1 MLTKLE
7 IQNYILIDQLSI
19 DLSSQL
25 SVITGETGAGKS
37 IIMGALGLIL
47 GDRADSSVCRDAS
60 KKCFIEGIFELSN
73 KEQYASFFKEH
84 EIDLADE
91 LIIRR
96 EITAQGKSRAFI
108 NDSPVTL
115 TVLKDLTSKLVDLH
129 QQFDTLTLG
138 DTDFQRTV
146 LDALAGI
153 QKDLINYQ
161 SSFTDWKEN
170 EKKLQQLIIQKEN
183 FEKTESYNQHLL
195 SELLELNLQE
205 NELENLEQELKFLE
219 NAAAIKTQLAASL
232 HLLDSAENPIVQQL
246 KQLANSLE
254 SIVKFQPEFSNLLE
268 RLKATQIELADI
280 ASDLNRWQD
289 KIDFDDQKTASIQE
303 RLSIGYNLQKKHKVQ
318 STNELLAIQAQLE
331 KDLTEVLNLNDS
343 IEQLTKLVKDAE
355 TKSVTLAKVLTS
367 KREKEMSHLTVN
379 VNKLLHQVGMP
390 NAKIKVSIEEVPYNF
405 YGKDKI
411 DILFDANNTN
421 KFEPI
426 KKVASGG
433 ELSRLMLCIK
443 SLVAKSVDLP
453 TMIFDEVDVGIGG
466 KVASIVGK
474 MLFRLGKVKQV
485 ICITHQPQTA
495 SFGNQHLIVSKHN
508 KQEVTLA
515 EVVYVDGDKRI
526 DEIARMLSGVKITP
540 TTLSHAAEML
550 LNAGINGENKC

>member
-47 GDRADSSVCRDAS
+47 GDRADSTVCRDAS
-60 KKCFIEGIFELSN
+60 KKCFIEGVFQLSN
-73 KEQYASFFKEH
+73 KNQYATFFKEN

-146 LDALAGI
+146 LDALAGV
-153 QKDLINYQ
+153 QKDLVNYQ

-232 HLLDSAENPIVQQL
+232 HLLDSSDNPIVQQL
-246 KQLANSLE
+246 KQLVNSLE
-254 SIVKFQPEFSNLLE
+254 SIVKFQPEFSNLLD

-280 ASDLNRWQD
+280 ASDLNSWQD
-289 KIDFDDQKTASIQE
+289 KIDFDDKKTASIQE

-343 IEQLTKLVKDAE
+343 IEQLTKLVKEAE
-355 TKSVTLAKVLTS
+355 TKATALAKVLTS
-367 KREKEMSHLTVN
+367 KREKEMSPLTVN

-390 NAKIKVSIEEVPYNF
+390 NAKIKVSIDEVPFNF

-453 TMIFDEVDVGIGG
+453 TMIFDEIDTGISGEP
-466 KVASIVGK
+466 A
-474 MLFRLGKVKQV
+474 KQV
-485 ICITHQPQTA
+485 GLLLQNLGQARQVLCITHQPQIAAKGNAHLYVYKEQKGSTTHTYLKTLNKTERVMHIAQMIGGDPPSKSAMDNAKELLA
-495 SFGNQHLIVSKHN
+495 S
-508 KQEVTLA
+508 
-515 EVVYVDGDKRI
+515 
-526 DEIARMLSGVKITP
+526 
-540 TTLSHAAEML
+540 
-550 LNAGINGENKC
+550 

>member
-1 MLTKLE
+1 MLSKLE
-7 IQNYILIDQLSI
+7 IQNYILIDHLSI
-19 DLSSQL
+19 DLSNQL

-47 GDRADSSVCRDAS
+47 GDRADSTVCRAAD
-60 KKCFIEGIFELSN
+60 KKCFIEGVFQLNN
-73 KEQYASFFKEH
+73 KEQYAAFFKEH
-84 EIDLADE
+84 EIDLTDE

-96 EITAQGKSRAFI
+96 EISAQGKSRAFI
-108 NDSPVTL
+108 NDTPVTL

-146 LDALAGI
+146 LDALAVI
-153 QKDLINYQ
+153 QIELVNYQ

-170 EKKLQQLIIQKEN
+170 EKKLQQLTIQKEN

-219 NAAAIKTQLAASL
+219 NAGVIKTQLAASL
-232 HLLDSAENPIVQQL
+232 YLLDSSDNPMVQQL
-246 KQLANSLE
+246 KQLSNSLE
-254 SIVKFQPEFSNLLE
+254 SIVKFQPEFSNLLD
-268 RLKATQIELADI
+268 RLKATQIELGDI
-280 ASDLNRWQD
+280 AIDLNSWQD
-289 KIDFDDQKTASIQE
+289 KIDFDDKKTASIQE

-343 IEQLTKLVKDAE
+343 IEELAKLVKE
-355 TKSVTLAKVLTS
+355 GTTKTTALAKVLTS
-367 KREKEMSHLTVN
+367 KREKEMIPFTTN

-390 NAKIKVSIEEVPYNF
+390 NAKIKVSMDEVAFNF

-453 TMIFDEVDVGIGG
+453 TMIFDEIDTGISGEP
-466 KVASIVGK
+466 A
-474 MLFRLGKVKQV
+474 KQV
-485 ICITHQPQTA
+485 GLLLQNLGQARQVLCITHQPQIAAKGNAHLYVYKEQKGSTTHTYLKTLNKTERVQHIAQMIGGDPPSKSALDNAKELLA
-495 SFGNQHLIVSKHN
+495 S
-508 KQEVTLA
+508 
-515 EVVYVDGDKRI
+515 
-526 DEIARMLSGVKITP
+526 
-540 TTLSHAAEML
+540 
-550 LNAGINGENKC
+550 

>member
-205 NELENLEQELKFLE
+205 NELENLEQDLKFLE

-367 KREKEMSHLTVN
+367 KREKEMSPLTVN

-453 TMIFDEVDVGIGG
+453 TMIFDEIDTGISGEP
-466 KVASIVGK
+466 A
-474 MLFRLGKVKQV
+474 KQV
-485 ICITHQPQTA
+485 GLLLQNLGQARQVLCITHQPQIAAKGNAHLYVYKEQKGTA
-495 SFGNQHLIVSKHN
+495 THTYLKTLNKTDRVQHIAQMIGGDPPSKSALDN
-508 KQEVTLA
+508 AKEL
-515 EVVYVDGDKRI
+515 
-526 DEIARMLSGVKITP
+526 LS
-540 TTLSHAAEML
+540 S
-550 LNAGINGENKC
+550 